1 MKKAFGRSLNDF
13 LPLWEAEK
21 RLLNYCAEGRLLV
34 LSDSLP
40 LPPLEPTAHNSLRA
54 AFVRFLALGGDGE
67 APVHEIGVQVQG
79 ALIEGVLDFD
89 HCKQV
94 SRISLEKCYFVE
106 GIKCRGAEF
115 LANVKLNGSSFAG
128 FKGDGLICHGSIF
141 LQSSE
146 VRNNAFEMRSSIVFG
161 GLEFS
166 GGKFLGGKNDAISL
180 DRSKVHCGIFFDKNF
195 KALGKVS
202 LSSVFVGGSLRL
214 SNARIDL
221 ADESGDCLLD
231 LKGSEIAVAF
241 VFQEMLVPVDGV
253 NLEGARIKY
262 LADDFSSW
270 GDDINFGSF
279 YFDFFEGAGL
289 KVSASE
295 RSEWLQ
301 KQRLISSSDQ
311 CQLNERP
318 WKNVVDALVRSGLS
332 ERAVQVGMDFESIKY
347 FGKNR
352 SLMLHVSRCFE
363 RSLKA
368 LLGFFSCV
376 LIGYGYKPWRL
387 LGWFVFFWF
396 AGGCLY
402 WYAALDRSI
411 LPSSPLVYL
420 NKELVR
426 DCGDAWVLCKSL
438 PDSHSAFSP
447 FVYSLDVLL
456 PVVDLDQ
463 EKNWTM
469 KTSGMKEK
477 FLDEIFINWSFGHLL
492 RFMYWFQVIF
502 GWGSGLIFVAMITG
516 LLKRQEK

>member
-1 MKKAFGRSLNDF
+1 MKKAFGRSLGDF
-13 LPLWEAEK
+13 LPLRESENK
-21 RLLNYCAEGRLLV
+21 LLHACASGSDLALSHGR
-34 LSDSLP
+34 P
-40 LPPLEPTAHNSLRA
+40 ERKTPENALRA
-54 AFVRFLALGGDGE
+54 EFVRFLALGGDE
-67 APVHEIGVQVQG
+67 SAPIHEMGVQVEG
-79 ALIEGVLDFD
+79 AWIEGSLNLD
-89 HCKQV
+89 HCTV
-94 SRISLEKCYFVE
+94 SRIWLGKCHFEKMLEMRNAQFQGSLH
-106 GIKCRGAEF
+106 
-115 LANVKLNGSSFAG
+115 LNGSSVPG
-128 FKGDGLICHGSIF
+128 VKGDGLICHGSIF
-141 LQSSE
+141 FQFGE
-146 VRNNAFEMRSSIVFG
+146 IREKTFEMRSSTIYG

-166 GGKFLGGKNDAISL
+166 GARFLDKQSDAISL
-180 DRSKVHCGIFFDKNF
+180 DRSKVHGGIFFDKNF
-195 KALGKVS
+195 EALGKVS
-202 LSSVFVGGSLRL
+202 LSSIFVGGSLYL
-214 SNARIDL
+214 INARI
-221 ADESGDCLLD
+221 ESAGESVDCLLD
-231 LKGSEIAVAF
+231 LKGSEIAVVF
-241 VFQEMLVPVDGV
+241 VFQKMLVPVDGV

-270 GDDINFGSF
+270 GDGINFGSF

-289 KVSASE
+289 AVSAEE
-295 RSEWLQ
+295 RSQWLEKQ
-301 KQRLISSSDQ
+301 KSISSPYRSQ
-311 CQLNERP
+311 FNERP
-318 WKNVVDALVRSGLS
+318 WRNVIDALVRSGLP
-332 ERAVQVGMDFESIKY
+332 EPAVQVGMRFESLKY
-347 FGKNR
+347 FGTKR
-352 SLMLHVSRCFE
+352 LLTLHISRCFE

-368 LLGFFSCV
+368 LLGFFSYV

-420 NKELVR
+420 NKELAR
-426 DCGDAWVLCKSL
+426 DCGDTWVLCKSL
-438 PDSHSAFSP
+438 PDSHSVFSP

-469 KTSGMKEK
+469 KTPGMKEK